1 LANFSD
7 VILAAFPAKTKTR
20 AKALRGAR
28 DPPTIVFTWGLFQR
42 LIVKD
47 LAVSFQMFAAPQP
60 GIRRY
65 PVSALCSVALHCLLL
80 LWLLHP
86 ATPKVVAPSFMV
98 NGDHGVQIA
107 HLYWPNQRTQVVND
121 ASPGTSGASTQRQLN
136 AHLAWKRRAKRAK
149 SGNREL
155 PRPKLGSDTE
165 TSLPGQ
171 TAQARPAGSPLG
183 TVLEGPLTGE
193 EVRPALPVVSPDPVV
208 APSELDGLQGDV
220 VVEVTIDEQGNIV
233 QKIVIQSLAPSID
246 GKVLEALENW
256 RFRPATRNGV
266 AIPSKQ
272 DVFYHFPR
280 LGKG

>member
-1 LANFSD
+1 M
-7 VILAAFPAKTKTR
+7 
-20 AKALRGAR
+20 
-28 DPPTIVFTWGLFQR
+28 FTPL
-42 LIVKD
+42 
-47 LAVSFQMFAAPQP
+47 QP

-65 PVSALCSVALHCLLL
+65 PVAALCSVALHCLLL
-80 LWLLHP
+80 LWLLHAP
-86 ATPKVVAPSFMV
+86 RPKVVAPSFV
-98 NGDHGVQIA
+98 VSGDHGTQIV
-107 HLYWPNQRTQVVND
+107 HLYWPNQQTQGVND
-121 ASPGTSGASTQRQLN
+121 ASPGTSDASAHQQLN
-136 AHLAWKRRAKRAK
+136 AHLTWKPRAKAAK
-149 SGNREL
+149 SAKREL

-165 TSLPGQ
+165 TAAPGQ
-171 TAQARPAGSPLG
+171 AAQARPAGSPLG

-208 APSELDGLQGDV
+208 PSTELDGLQGDV
-220 VVEVTIDEQGNIV
+220 VVEVTIDEKGNIV
-233 QKIVIQSLAPSID
+233 QKTVIQSLAPTID